1 MHRLAR
7 SLATAGCSST
17 RAARLAASSWN
28 STAAAATSLPQLP
41 TTASRRRKIHV
52 RVPLPYKIENGM
64 GDFLP
69 PAALK
74 VIAEDYQQGLL
85 DRLNEQIKGTKLE
98 NQSVAQIV
106 ISTAPDESQTLAFNY
121 ASLALNNSFFLH
133 HLKPPTSLAKN
144 HESALTDKPLNTE
157 RTHTLASVIAAQL
170 GSLADL
176 KTYVAAAAQ
185 GMHSGGGAGGFV
197 WLVTDALGRLG
208 VVATYGAGTLLV
220 AERRQSLLTS
230 DGAELGGVYQ
240 PATPQPSDHPPP
252 SSSSSSSPL
261 SSGLMQHATPAQAQA
276 RALSTSA
283 RASGPPVRPINVW
296 SDPPDT
302 AGAVMGSA
310 GMYGAPEAPAALD
323 ALGRTLYP
331 LFCVS
336 VHEHAWMAAGYGV
349 WGMETYLDRFWTC
362 LDWAAVRDAYAR
374 YAFRK

>member
-1 MHRLAR
+1 MHRLTH

-17 RAARLAASSWN
+17 RAARLAASSWRR
-28 STAAAATSLPQLP
+28 TAAVAISPRPSLA
-41 TTASRRRKIHV
+41 TASRRSIHV
-52 RVPLPYKIENGM
+52 RVPLPYKIEDGM

-85 DRLNEQIKGTKLE
+85 DRLNEQIKGTGLE

-106 ISTAPDESQTLAFNY
+106 ISTAPHESQILAFNY

-133 HLKPPTSLAKN
+133 HLKPPTAPAQN
-144 HESALTDKPLNTE
+144 HESALTNKALNPD
-157 RTHTLASVIAAQL
+157 RTHALASVITAQL
-170 GSLADL
+170 GSLDDL

-220 AERRQSLLTS
+220 AERRQSLAP
-230 DGAELGGVYQ
+230 DGVELGGVYQ
-240 PATPQPSDHPPP
+240 PANPPSPSPPPPQPSP
-252 SSSSSSSPL
+252 S
-261 SSGLMQHATPAQAQA
+261 GRTQHAVPAQA
-276 RALSTSA
+276 RGLSTSA
-283 RASGPPVRPINVW
+283 SASGPVRPTNVW
-296 SDPPDT
+296 SDPPVAPSD
-302 AGAVMGSA
+302 AGAVA
-310 GMYGAPEAPAALD
+310 GGDGLYGAPEAPAALD
-323 ALGRTLYP
+323 ALGKTLYP

-349 WGMETYLDRFWTC
+349 WGMETYLERFWTC
-362 LDWAAVRDAYAR
+362 LDWAAVQAAYAR

>member
-1 MHRLAR
+1 MHRLTQ

-17 RAARLAASSWN
+17 RAVRLAASSWRR
-28 STAAAATSLPQLP
+28 TAAASISPRPLLA
-41 TTASRRRKIHV
+41 TASRRRNIHV
-52 RVPLPYKIENGM
+52 RVPLPYKIEDGM

-106 ISTAPDESQTLAFNY
+106 ISTAPHESQTLAFNY

-133 HLKPPTSLAKN
+133 HLKPPTGPAQN
-144 HESALTDKPLNTE
+144 HESALTGKLLSHE
-157 RTHTLASVIAAQL
+157 RTHVLANAIAAQL

-185 GMHSGGGAGGFV
+185 GMNSGGGAGGFV

-220 AERRQSLLTS
+220 AERRQSLAS
-230 DGAELGGVYQ
+230 DGTELGGVYQ
-240 PATPQPSDHPPP
+240 PATPPPPPPP
-252 SSSSSSSPL
+252 SSGRTQNAAP
-261 SSGLMQHATPAQAQA
+261 AQA

-283 RASGPPVRPINVW
+283 RASGSVRPTNVW
-296 SDPPDT
+296 SDRPLAPSDAEAV
-302 AGAVMGSA
+302 AGSD
-310 GMYGAPEAPAALD
+310 GMYGAAEAPAALD
-323 ALGRTLYP
+323 ALGKTLYP

-349 WGMETYLDRFWTC
+349 WGMETYLERFWTC
-362 LDWAAVRDAYAR
+362 LDWAAVREAYAR

>member
-1 MHRLAR
+1 
-7 SLATAGCSST
+7 
-17 RAARLAASSWN
+17 
-28 STAAAATSLPQLP
+28 
-41 TTASRRRKIHV
+41 
-52 RVPLPYKIENGM
+52 M

-106 ISTAPDESQTLAFNY
+106 VSTAPHESQTLAFNY

-133 HLKPPTSLAKN
+133 HLKPPTAPAQN
-144 HESALTDKPLNTE
+144 HESALTNKPLNPE
-157 RTHTLASVIAAQL
+157 RTHTLAAIVAAQL

-176 KTYVAAAAQ
+176 KAYVAAAAQ

-220 AERRQSLLTS
+220 AERRQSLLTP

-240 PATPQPSDHPPP
+240 PATPLPSQASDQPPP
-252 SSSSSSSPL
+252 SSSSS
-261 SSGLMQHATPAQAQA
+261 GRAQHAAPAPTQA

-283 RASGPPVRPINVW
+283 RASSPVRPTNVW
-296 SDPPDT
+296 SDPPLPASDGRVVT
-302 AGAVMGSA
+302 GGARL
-310 GMYGAPEAPAALD
+310 YGAPEASPALD

-349 WGMETYLDRFWTC
+349 WGMETYLERFWTC